1 MGIFSKARDM
11 YALQK
16 QSKQIK
22 KELKNIHVEAEV
34 EGVTVTVSAD
44 QEFISVSVPDTLWNE
59 LKATDFG
66 KKRLED
72 LFLKA
77 CNKGMKKAQEIA
89 GAKMKGLWG
98 QMGIGQ

>member
-1 MGIFSKARDM
+1 M

-22 KELKNIHVEAEV
+22 KELKHIHIEAEV
-34 EGVTVTVSAD
+34 DGVMMTVSAD
-44 QEFISVSVPDTLWNE
+44 QELISVTIPDALWNE
-59 LKATDFG
+59 LKGADFG
-66 KKRLED
+66 KKRLEE
-72 LFLKA
+72 LILKA